1 MLKNSTEPPT
11 PTKDTLIDQHRRDDN
26 YEVNLAQARVF
37 AAGLAEHIDKCTAS
51 IEIAQSRAFRAR
63 ADKALTRAR
72 DLEAQAGS
80 LRQELYEMYRQID
93 KMSERFP
100 ELRGDSVFRD

>member
-1 MLKNSTEPPT
+1 MQPSTELLCLPRT
-11 PTKDTLIDQHRRDDN
+11 SLIDPIRRDYN

-37 AAGLAEHIDKCTAS
+37 AAGLAQHIERCTAS

-72 DLEAQAGS
+72 DLEAQASS
-80 LRQELYEMYRQID
+80 LRKELYEMYRQID

-100 ELRGDSVFRD
+100 ELRGDSVFGD